1 MGRNLIFTL
10 GVFTVGLGAFDLYF
24 GLSQTGMG
32 EAAFTSIAQ
41 SFMLLFPGSVCVA
54 YALQHKPQF
63 SARSAESETD
73 VMIEAAELPMPSGDN
88 VVVAFPDRRGSRF
101 GRKSGWSHNA

>member
-54 YALQHKPQF
+54 YALQHKPQLT
-63 SARSAESETD
+63 AKLIAPELD
-73 VMIEAAELPMPSGDN
+73 LAAEAAGISMPSGDN
-88 VVVAFPDRRGSRF
+88 VVVAFPQRRSSKF
-101 GRKSGWSHNA
+101 GNKSGWSHNK